1 MKTKSALLL
10 LTLLAIAGPLF
21 AQSPLKVGFIDP
33 QEVLVRMPEYAAA
46 DQALRNFAE
55 RKREE
60 FARLQADF
68 EKRVSEFEQ
77 KIPVLSPDAKAKEE
91 EQIEGMRQILVNFQS
106 KYQEDLM
113 KEQQTR
119 MSPLIDKIKEAIK
132 VVANDNGFTYV
143 INPRTSS
150 GDLVLL
156 YVSDE
161 AGRALN
167 LTKAVIDKLGL

>member
-1 MKTKSALLL
+1 MNKKTIFLLL
-10 LTLLAIAGPLF
+10 ALLAIAAPTF
-21 AQSPLKVGFIDP
+21 AQTPLKVGFIDP

-68 EKRVSEFEQ
+68 EKRVNEYEQ
-77 KIPVLSPDAKAKEE
+77 KIPVLSADAKAKEE
-91 EQIEGMRQILVNFQS
+91 EQIEGLRQTLVNFQT

-132 VVANDNGFTYV
+132 EVANANGFTYV

-150 GDLVLL
+150 GDLILL

-161 AGRALN
+161 AGKDLN
-167 LTKAVIDKLGL
+167 LTKPVIDKLGL